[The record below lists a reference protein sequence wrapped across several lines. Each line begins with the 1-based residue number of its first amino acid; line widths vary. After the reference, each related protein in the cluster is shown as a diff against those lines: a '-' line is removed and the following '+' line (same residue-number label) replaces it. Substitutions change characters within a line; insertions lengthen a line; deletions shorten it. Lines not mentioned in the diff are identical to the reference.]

1 MVDDGL
7 FVTRR
12 LQRIAE
18 ATTEEREA
26 SGDTIVLDET
36 DAMETKELKLL
47 LKIETLDGSDD
58 AG

>member
-1 MVDDGL
+1 MADDSL

-18 ATTEEREA
+18 ATTEELEA

-36 DAMETKELKLL
+36 DAMETKELKRL
-47 LKIETLDGSDD
+47 LKTGTLDGGDD